1 MHFIIELSVS
11 REKHKFSIYSFYNLQ
26 LQTLEEEVHIG
37 DFVSSDLYE
46 QDALRCSKV
55 LNAW

>member
-26 LQTLEEEVHIG
+26 LQTLKEEVHIG

-55 LNAW
+55 LNA